1 MSVRAILSGAVLSA
15 AIATGSAAALD
26 NQAAE
31 KFAMER
37 LSAFER
43 GDVSALVAQ
52 YTDDA
57 VVVTPAGPL
66 NDRASITAMMEG
78 VIAEFGQPGT
88 RFEVISQAAFGDIF
102 TLVWSGET
110 SKNVYDFAAETYVLK
125 DGKITYQT
133 VALKAQAK

>member
-110 SKNVYDFAAETYVLK
+110 SKNVYDFAAEAYVLK